1 MEATK
6 LLKKIAKHLS
16 LEGIE
21 YMVIGGQAVLIY
33 GEPRLTKDIDITLGL
48 HIDQL
53 EKILKIVKKLKLKIL
68 VSDIENFVKETFVLP
83 VLDQK
88 TGFRIDF
95 IFSFSEYEKT
105 AIKRVNKIEIDG
117 IKINFASIEDIII
130 HKIISGRERDLE
142 DVKKIILKNKEI
154 DLDYILNWL
163 KFFEDITEQKLIEK
177 FLNIKNIV
185 YKDGEK

>member
-6 LLKKIAKHLS
+6 LLKKIAKHLSLNLS

-33 GEPRLTKDIDITLGL
+33 KDPRLTKDIDITLGL

-68 VSDIENFVKETFVLP
+68 VSDIENFIKETFVLP
-83 VLDQK
+83 ALDQK

-95 IFSFSEYEKT
+95 IFSFSEYKKT
-105 AIKRVNKIEIDG
+105 IIKRVNKI
-117 IKINFASIEDIII
+117 
-130 HKIISGRERDLE
+130 
-142 DVKKIILKNKEI
+142 
-154 DLDYILNWL
+154 
-163 KFFEDITEQKLIEK
+163 
-177 FLNIKNIV
+177 
-185 YKDGEK
+185 

>member
-6 LLKKIAKHLS
+6 LLKKLAKHLS
-16 LEGIE
+16 SESIE

-68 VSDIENFVKETFVLP
+68 LSDIENFIKETFRFP

-95 IFSFSEYEKT
+95 IF
-105 AIKRVNKIEIDG
+105 
-117 IKINFASIEDIII
+117 
-130 HKIISGRERDLE
+130 
-142 DVKKIILKNKEI
+142 
-154 DLDYILNWL
+154 
-163 KFFEDITEQKLIEK
+163 
-177 FLNIKNIV
+177 
-185 YKDGEK
+185 